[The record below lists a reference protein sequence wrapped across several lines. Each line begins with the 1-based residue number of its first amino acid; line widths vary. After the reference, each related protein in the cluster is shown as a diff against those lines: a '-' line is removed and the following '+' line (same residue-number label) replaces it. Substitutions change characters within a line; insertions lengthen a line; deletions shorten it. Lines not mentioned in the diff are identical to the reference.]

1 MRFLQV
7 TVLSTFLVLSLS
19 SFAQTLPFTNVNPF
33 AGDIPLIYE
42 NYFGSGVSFFD
53 VDEDGWDDLTLCTDT
68 GDTRYYRNVLGQF
81 VFTYNF
87 KNTKNAKSCVWGDIN
102 EDGFNDLVV
111 TRYDAEPQLFL
122 GAASSTFQQVFIGLE
137 NPFMPNDGSIGCAL
151 GDLNRDGFLDVAV
164 ANYSYYTPN
173 RIYVNDAGTG
183 FNPLNFPVINNNT
196 NPSFQPC
203 WMDVNNDLFPELY
216 ITNDHQFDNE
226 LYFFDETLVS
236 ENASAHNLIFPAD
249 AMSNSWEDFDRDGDM
264 DLYISNS
271 PNLPNFLLTNDGN
284 GNFTDIT
291 DTQPLNF
298 NLESWSGLWIDEDND
313 SWSDLLICTRGGYAG
328 IGLYNNKYFRNINGQ
343 LTEFDCANLTNIES
357 GFYASAKGDFNND
370 GFSDLVIT
378 PESNGS
384 VSALENA
391 TNHFIYENTSE
402 SNNRYFKFRLAG
414 RLSNRNGFGT
424 KYTAYFDSS
433 LVSGCTMSAGGY
445 MTQNSQN
452 IIIGLGQSLTIDSLI
467 LVWPSGVVDH
477 YYNLNSNQLHLLTE
491 AETVPGI
498 QTAPGACPG
507 DPATASLLNW
517 PDVIWSNNQTS
528 STTTF
533 NTTTI
538 TASVGTGYGHRI
550 NLSASLPEQPT
561 VPEIVVSTHSA
572 ICLGDGNG
580 SADVYLLNAEGDTLE
595 VRNYTGLFPGEY
607 QYPITYNTACE
618 VDAAFS
624 IGLLDS
630 TQIHFN
636 VENLVCIDSSL
647 VFSPTVLNATAP
659 IIWNSIEPNT
669 ALFAGD
675 YSISATTSNGCWI
688 DTTFSIQEVVPPS
701 ITSSIIPSVP
711 TSELLL
717 SIIGMFNPYEC
728 VWSDGTNGASYFW
741 TDTTEVSALI
751 TDGFGC
757 VYENSFVLSGIEE
770 EGESIQWYSNSE
782 GIFFSGDCAL
792 HNFCMYNEV
801 GQLLFKTQCLQP
813 FAVIPVSKNGIIILR
828 SEKNKWIISK

>member
-19 SFAQTLPFTNVNPF
+19 SYAQTLSFTNVNPF
-33 AGDIPLIYE
+33 IEEIPLILE
-42 NYFGSGVSFFD
+42 SNFGSGVSFFD
-53 VDEDGWDDLTLCTDT
+53 VDEDGWDDLTFCTDS
-68 GDTRYYRNVLGQF
+68 GDTRYYRNIQGQF
-81 VFTYNF
+81 IFTYNF
-87 KNTKNAKSCVWGDIN
+87 KNTKNAKSCVWGDLD
-102 EDGFNDLVV
+102 EDGYNDLIV
-111 TRYDAEPQLFL
+111 TRYDAQPQLFL
-122 GAASSTFQQVFIGLE
+122 GAMGNTFQQVFIGLE
-137 NPFMPNDGSIGCAL
+137 NPFMPNESSVGAAL
-151 GDLNRDGFLDVAV
+151 GDLNRDGYLDVAV
-164 ANYSYYTPN
+164 ANYSYVTPN
-173 RIYVNDAGTG
+173 RIYLNEGGMT
-183 FNPLNFPVINNNT
+183 FNPLNYPVINNNT

-203 WMDVNNDLFPELY
+203 WMDVNNDQFPELY
-216 ITNDHQFDNE
+216 VTNDHQFNNE
-226 LYFFDETLVS
+226 LYNFSGSVITETAAV
-236 ENASAHNLIFPAD
+236 NNLIYPAD

-271 PNLPNFLLTNDGN
+271 PNLPNYLLKNDGQ
-284 GNFTDIT
+284 GNFTDVT
-291 DTQPLNF
+291 GSQPLVF

-313 SWSDLLICTRGGYAG
+313 SWSDLLICTRGGYDFLG
-328 IGLYNNKYFRNINGQ
+328 ILNNKLFKNNAGTLEEIS
-343 LTEFDCANLTNIES
+343 CPNLTSLES
-357 GFYASAKGDFNND
+357 GYYASAKGDFNND
-370 GFSDLVIT
+370 GLSDLVIT

-391 TNHFIYENTSE
+391 TNHFIYENTTQ
-402 SNNRYFKFRLAG
+402 SNNHYYKFRLAG

-424 KYTAYFDSS
+424 KYTAYFDSA

-477 YYNLNSNQLHLLTE
+477 YFNLNSNQFQLLTE

-517 PDVIWSNNQTS
+517 PDVIWTNNQTS

-533 NTTTI
+533 NTSTI

-550 NLSASLPEQPT
+550 NLSASLPEQPI
-561 VPEIVVSTHSA
+561 VPEIVVSTNSA

-580 SADVYLLNAEGDTLE
+580 SADVYLINTEGDTLE
-595 VRNYTGLFPGEY
+595 IRNYGGLFPGEY
-607 QYPITYNTACE
+607 QYPITYNTLCE

-624 IGLLDS
+624 VGLLDS
-630 TQIHFN
+630 SQIHFN
-636 VENLVCIDSSL
+636 VENLVCSDSSL

-659 IIWNSIEPNT
+659 LVWNSIEPNT
-669 ALFAGD
+669 ELFAGD

-688 DTTFSIQEVVPPS
+688 DTTFSIQEVVPPN

-717 SIIGMFNPYEC
+717 SITGAFEPYEC
-728 VWSDGTNGASYFW
+728 VWSDGTNGNSYFW
-741 TDTTEVSALI
+741 TDSTEVTAQI

-770 EGESIQWYSNSE
+770 EGKSIQWHSNSE

-801 GQLLFKTQCLQP
+801 GQLLYKTQYLQP
-813 FAVIPVSKNGIIILR
+813 FSVIPVSKNGIIILR

>member
-1 MRFLQV
+1 MRFIQV
-7 TVLSTFLVLSLS
+7 KVLSLFLVLSLS
-19 SFAQTLPFTNVNPF
+19 SFAQNLPFTNVNPF

-87 KNTKNAKSCVWGDIN
+87 KNTKNTKSCVWGDIN
-102 EDGFNDLVV
+102 EDGLNDLVV

-122 GAASSTFQQVFIGLE
+122 GAGGNTFQQVFMGLE

-203 WMDVNNDLFPELY
+203 WIDVNNDLFPEVL
-216 ITNDHQFDNE
+216 IVNDHQFDTE
-226 LYFFDETLVS
+226 LYFFNEALVS
-236 ENASAHNLIFPAD
+236 ENASEHNLIFPAD

-271 PNLPNFLLTNDGN
+271 PNLPNFLMANDGN
-284 GNFTDIT
+284 GNFTDVT
-291 DTQPLNF
+291 STQPLEF

-328 IGLYNNKYFRNINGQ
+328 IGLFNNKYFRNINGQ
-343 LTEFDCANLTNIES
+343 LSEFDCANLTNIES

-391 TNHFIYENTSE
+391 TNHFIYENTSD

-477 YYNLNSNQLHLLTE
+477 YYNLNSNQLQVLTE

-533 NTTTI
+533 NTSTI

-550 NLSASLPEQPT
+550 NLTASLPLQPI
-561 VPEIVVSTHSA
+561 VPEIVVSTHPA

-580 SADVYLLNAEGDTLE
+580 SAAVYLINAEGDTIE
-595 VRNYTGLFPGEY
+595 IRNYTGLFPGAY
-607 QYPITYNTACE
+607 QYPITYNTVCE

-636 VENLVCIDSSL
+636 VGNLVCIDSSL

-675 YSISATTSNGCWI
+675 YSISATTSNDCWI

-701 ITSSIIPSVP
+701 ITSSIIPSLP
-711 TSELLL
+711 ASELLL
-717 SIIGMFNPYEC
+717 SIIGDFNPYTC
-728 VWSDGTNGASYFW
+728 VWSDGTNGTSYFW
-741 TDTTEVSALI
+741 TDTTEVTAQI

-770 EGESIQWYSNSE
+770 EGESIQWHSNSE

-792 HNFCMYNEV
+792 QNFCIFNEV
-801 GQLLFKTQCLQP
+801 GQLLYKTQYLQP
-813 FAVIPVSKNGIIILR
+813 FAVIPVSKNGVIILR

>member
-1 MRFLQV
+1 MFGARNYLLII
-7 TVLSTFLVLSLS
+7 VLLSAPLVRS
-19 SFAQTLPFTNVNPF
+19 QNIPFTNVNPF
-33 AGDIPLIYE
+33 VGDIPLIYE

-102 EDGFNDLVV
+102 EDGYNDLIV
-111 TRYDAEPQLFL
+111 TRYDAQPQLFL
-122 GAASSTFQQVFIGLE
+122 GAIANSFVQEFIGLE
-137 NPFMPNDGSIGCAL
+137 NPFMPNDQSIGVAL
-151 GDLNRDGFLDVAV
+151 GDLNRDGYLDVGIAS
-164 ANYSYYTPN
+164 YSYETPN
-173 RIYVNDAGTG
+173 RVYINEGG
-183 FNPLNFPVINNNT
+183 LNFHPINHPVINNNT

-203 WMDVNNDLFPELY
+203 WIDINNDLFPELY
-216 ITNDHQFDNE
+216 IVNDHQFNNE
-226 LYFFDETLVS
+226 LYGFNNGTPSEYAVQQNLV
-236 ENASAHNLIFPAD
+236 ALAD

-264 DLYISNS
+264 DLFISNS
-271 PNLPNFLLTNDGN
+271 PFITNFLLQNDGTGFFN
-284 GNFTDIT
+284 DISSAH
-291 DTQPLNF
+291 PLEYY
-298 NLESWSGLWIDEDND
+298 LESWSGLWIDEDND
-313 SWSDLLICTRGGYAG
+313 SWSDLLVCTRGGFEYLG
-328 IGLYNNKYFRNINGQ
+328 ILNNKYFKNNQGMLEDVECQ
-343 LTEFDCANLTNIES
+343 NLTSLES
-357 GFYASAKGDFNND
+357 GYYASAKGDFNND

-378 PESNGS
+378 PESNGT

-402 SNNRYFKFRLAG
+402 STNRYFKFRLEG

-433 LVSGCTMSAGGY
+433 LVSGYTMSAGNYLG
-445 MTQNSQN
+445 QNSQN

-477 YYNLNSNQLHLLTE
+477 YYNLNSNQHQVFTE

-498 QTAPGACPG
+498 QTAPGVCPG

-533 NTTTI
+533 NTSTI

-550 NLSASLPEQPT
+550 NLSASLPEQPI
-561 VPEIVVSTHSA
+561 VPEIVVSTNSA

-607 QYPITYNTACE
+607 QYPVTYNTVCE

-636 VENLVCIDSSL
+636 VGNHVCIDSSL

-688 DTTFSIQEVVPPS
+688 DTTLSIQEVVPPS
-701 ITSSIIPSVP
+701 ITSSIISSFP

-717 SIIGMFNPYEC
+717 SITGAFEPYEC

-770 EGESIQWYSNSE
+770 EGESIQWHSNSE

-792 HNFCMYNEV
+792 HNFCMYNEL
-801 GQLLFKTQCLQP
+801 GQLLYKTQYLQP